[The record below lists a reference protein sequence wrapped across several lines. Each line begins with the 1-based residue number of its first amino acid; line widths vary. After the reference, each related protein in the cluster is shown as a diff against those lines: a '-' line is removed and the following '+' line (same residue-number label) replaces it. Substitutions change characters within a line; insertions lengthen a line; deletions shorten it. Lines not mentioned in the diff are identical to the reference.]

1 LLLKRECYFF
11 YSLLTYMKL
20 QHHSTVSST
29 GQNTQ
34 RSTFLQVLKDVFE
47 ALVANKVQRESYA
60 TKDFAVLENNIQT
73 VVNDY
78 YRSVVNTHAEI
89 SLSALLTFISLVRAQ
104 LSL

>member
-1 LLLKRECYFF
+1 
-11 YSLLTYMKL
+11 MKL
-20 QHHSTVSST
+20 QHHSTISST

-89 SLSALLTFISLVRAQ
+89 SLSALLTFISLVHAQ